1 MITTTLNTL
10 KLHLNL
16 NTALHSI
23 VLTACTPSSV
33 THLMGNILEK
43 KGKEKL
49 NLETEPEHIRQT
61 QYHKSKDN

>member
-1 MITTTLNTL
+1 MIATTLNTL

-33 THLMGNILEK
+33 THNGEYTREEGE
-43 KGKEKL
+43 GKTKL
-49 NLETEPEHIRQT
+49 RDRARTHSSNTIPQIEG
-61 QYHKSKDN
+61 